1 MSRITLALLTLA
13 MALVVAAPVMA
24 AEGAAKT
31 TISAIDRG
39 EAADEVRLEGA
50 ALEPLDDSAYVFS
63 DGTGAISIRLAADAS
78 EEELPLFKLVSVEGI
93 VGEDG
98 VTVSSWELVP
108 IFTPAVIVEEPQVID
123 AFWNWII
130 AFDSQ
135 APAE

>member
-13 MALVVAAPVMA
+13 MALVVAAPAVA
-24 AEGAAKT
+24 ADGAAKT

-39 EAADEVRLEGA
+39 EAAEEVHLEGA
-50 ALEPLDDSAYVFS
+50 ALEQLDDGAYVFS
-63 DGTGAISIRLAADAS
+63 DGTGAISVRLAVDAS
-78 EEELPLFKLVSVEGI
+78 EEELPLFKLVSIEGI

-98 VTVSSWELVP
+98 VTVSSWELLP

-135 APAE
+135 APTE